1 MGKHF
6 HGTREQERALAAY
19 VKLLRAS
26 GTISAEVTRHLGDAG
41 LTATQFAVLEALYHV
56 GPMCLGE
63 VAQKILTSCGNLT
76 LVVNNLEKRGLATRT
91 QSGKD
96 RRFVRVE
103 ITPEGQK
110 LIAEIFPEHVQRIV
124 AAMSKLNAEEQE
136 RLGEL
141 CRKLGWGAANR
152 NS

>member
-6 HGTREQERALAAY
+6 QGTSEQERALAAY

-26 GTISAEVTRHLGDAG
+26 STVSTEVTQHLSDAG
-41 LTATQFAVLEALYHV
+41 LTQTQFAVLEALYHI

-63 VAQKILTSCGNLT
+63 VADKILTSGGNLT
-76 LVVNNLEKRGLATRT
+76 LVVNNLEKRGLAARM
-91 QSGKD
+91 QAGKD

-103 ITPEGQK
+103 ITPKGQK
-110 LIAEIFPEHVQRIV
+110 LIAQIFPEHVRHIV
-124 AAMSKLNAEEQE
+124 SAMNALTPEEQE

-141 CRKLGWGAANR
+141 CRKLGRREVNQ
-152 NS
+152 

>member
-6 HGTREQERALAAY
+6 HGSGEQERALAAY

-26 GTISAEVTRHLGDAG
+26 STVSTEVTRHLSDAG
-41 LTATQFAVLEALYHV
+41 LTQTQFAVLEALYHI

-63 VAQKILTSCGNLT
+63 VAEKILTSGGNLT
-76 LVVNNLEKRGLATRT
+76 LVVNNLEKRGLAARM
-91 QSGKD
+91 QAGKD

-103 ITPEGQK
+103 ITPKGHK
-110 LIAEIFPEHVQRIV
+110 LIAEIFPDHVQRIV
-124 AAMSKLNAEEQE
+124 AVMNGLTPEEQE

-141 CRKLGWGAANR
+141 CRKLGRKEVNQ
-152 NS
+152 

>member
-26 GTISAEVTRHLGDAG
+26 GTLFGEVTRHLGDVG
-41 LTATQFAVLEALYHV
+41 LTPTQFAVLEALYHI

-63 VAQKILTSCGNLT
+63 VAQKILTSGGNLT
-76 LVVNNLEKRGLATRT
+76 LVVNNLEKRGLAARR
-91 QSGKD
+91 QAGKD

-110 LIAEIFPEHVQRIV
+110 LIAEVFPEHVQRIV
-124 AAMSKLNAEEQE
+124 AAMAKLSPEEQE

-141 CRKLGWGAANR
+141 CRKLGRGVSGR